1 MQSLGRIN
9 FKMAKHVGLVVKG
22 VKIKVKF
29 AKILRVYG
37 AGNFSKLSLAYSKV
51 VSYVKILQF

>member
-9 FKMAKHVGLVVKG
+9 FEMVEHVGLLVKG

-29 AKILRVYG
+29 AKILWVYK
-37 AGNFSKLSLAYSKV
+37 AGTLRNCV
-51 VSYVKILQF
+51 QRI